1 MKKGTAEVGVRG
13 GSLDTDG
20 DFNDLDRGDRFR
32 SRVVF
37 DDADRS
43 SEVRLFAVDPSTVEA
58 VEFVD
63 FGLETSEGE
72 VLDVTKAASTN
83 AVANSVS
90 KVTGVAEGWS
100 LSMELIRSAVH
111 FLLERLLK
119 RRVGI
124 GTSTLEV
131 EDTNGGGRGNVQEST
146 TERRGLAV
154 ARIALR
160 RKSAFW
166 GVT

>member
-20 DFNDLDRGDRFR
+20 DFNDLNRGDRFR

-58 VEFVD
+58 IEFVD
-63 FGLETSEGE
+63 FGLETSKGE
-72 VLDVTKAASTN
+72 MLDVTKAASTD

-100 LSMELIRSAVH
+100 LSME
-111 FLLERLLK
+111 
-119 RRVGI
+119 
-124 GTSTLEV
+124 
-131 EDTNGGGRGNVQEST
+131 
-146 TERRGLAV
+146 
-154 ARIALR
+154 
-160 RKSAFW
+160 
-166 GVT
+166 